1 MPMLLSRRAA
11 LAPVRSRPTRA
22 DPSPGRYVARVD
34 RTSGREL
41 LGPIDPSELLI
52 HAHRDRHPV
61 QLAVQYMASRLV
73 ELTGNEGL
81 AKQGISGGR
90 KVAVRIAAG
99 AGAASGSRGV
109 EGLVRRVL
117 GVGAPTHAFRFRAIE
132 GSPAE
137 PSEARVARLRA
148 EGLAALARRGRSP
161 RLSMLITGATGF
173 LGKEILV
180 QAASDPRIEQVVCV
194 VRPEAV
200 RHGRSGRVLRVLGP
214 AARGARLLR
223 RLGVTRRPARK
234 FRFVAGDVEKR
245 NLGLPAPEVRRLERA
260 VTHVV
265 HCAASVSFDDS
276 YERSFRANVLGAR
289 NALDLSLRLQRA
301 PASPFVAHVAIETS
315 YEHGRA
321 RRGRALEGRLEFPPH
336 FYNNHYELT
345 KAMASLETDRAVLE
359 RGLRVVQILPSI
371 VIGNSRTGNNRGDT
385 KVVNAPV
392 NAFGRIKESLDGL
405 PCGWGDR
412 ARRLLLRVV
421 ATGFPA
427 DRSAELNLIPVDR
440 VAAGVIAALTTPE
453 AIGARIHL
461 ATDHRI
467 RSDEMARVIQQEV
480 GIAVRRSDPT
490 LTRILLLPATVGL
503 LCLLG
508 EHKLAHALQ
517 RLGSIFGV
525 YSEWGQP
532 VHEVGADVSLL
543 RLPGHRPDSVQV
555 FRMICRYNRYV
566 LRFGRVR
573 HSAEIARRERLWE
586 DVIDQ
591 LEFETGRP
599 AATIPTQPF
608 QAALAARLD
617 LARFRLR
624 PAAR

>member
-1 MPMLLSRRAA
+1 
-11 LAPVRSRPTRA
+11 V
-22 DPSPGRYVARVD
+22 
-34 RTSGREL
+34 
-41 LGPIDPSELLI
+41 
-52 HAHRDRHPV
+52 
-61 QLAVQYMASRLV
+61 
-73 ELTGNEGL
+73 
-81 AKQGISGGR
+81 
-90 KVAVRIAAG
+90 
-99 AGAASGSRGV
+99 SGSHAVGN
-109 EGLVRRVL
+109 LVRGVL
-117 GVGAPTHAFRFRAIE
+117 GVGVPDHVFRFREIE
-132 GSPAE
+132 ADPEEPAE
-137 PSEARVARLRA
+137 ARIARLRT
-148 EGLAALARRGRSP
+148 EGRAALARRGRSP
-161 RLSMLITGATGF
+161 RLSVLLTGATGF
-173 LGKEILV
+173 LGKEIVV
-180 QAASDPRIEQVVCV
+180 QAASDPRIEEVVCV
-194 VRPEAV
+194 VRPEVV
-200 RHGRSGRVLRVLGP
+200 RHRRTGRALRVLDP
-214 AARGARLLR
+214 PERGTRLLR

-234 FRFVAGDVEKR
+234 FRFLAGDVERR
-245 NLGLPAPEVRRLERA
+245 NLGLPRTEIRRLERT

-265 HCAASVSFDDS
+265 HCAASVAFDDT
-276 YERSFRANVLGAR
+276 YERSFRANVIGSR

-315 YEHGRA
+315 YVHGRA
-321 RRGRALEGRLEFPPH
+321 RRGQALEGRLEFPPH

-345 KAMASLETDRAVLE
+345 KAMATLETDRAVLE

-405 PCGWGDR
+405 PRGWGDR
-412 ARRLLLRVV
+412 ARKLLVRAV

-427 DRSAELNLIPVDR
+427 DRSAELNLVPVDR
-440 VAAGVIAALTTPE
+440 VAAGVLAALTTPE

-467 RSDEMARVIQQEV
+467 RSDEMARVIRQEV

-490 LTRILLLPATVGL
+490 LTRVVLLPATVSV

-508 EHKLAHALQ
+508 ERKLALALQ

-543 RLPGHRPDSVQV
+543 RLPGHRPDSVHV

-573 HSAEIARRERLWE
+573 QQAEIARRERLWE
-586 DVIDQ
+586 EVIDQ
-591 LEFETGRP
+591 LEFETGRE
-599 AATIPTQPF
+599 AATIPAPSF

-617 LARFRLR
+617 LVRFRPLA
-624 PAAR
+624 AAR